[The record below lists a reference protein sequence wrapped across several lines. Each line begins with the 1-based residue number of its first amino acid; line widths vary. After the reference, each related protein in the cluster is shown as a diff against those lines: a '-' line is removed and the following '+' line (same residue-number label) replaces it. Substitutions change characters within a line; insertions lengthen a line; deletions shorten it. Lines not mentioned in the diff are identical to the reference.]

1 MVKVNL
7 DPHLLLLL
15 REIHYLSQEPFSAH
29 LPAPAR
35 ELLRNTNS
43 ASLRMLA
50 TRLETIV
57 SKYNTVM
64 HVMTEFEQP
73 LFERCLAKIDDVS
86 IGKGVRKILILVNIP
101 IQVLLDLLLYEYS
114 SKCV

>member
-1 MVKVNL
+1 MGIDFFSQIAEEYDEDVEVRPQMVQVNL
-7 DPHLLLLL
+7 DPRLLLLL
-15 REIHYLSQEPFSAH
+15 REIHYLSQDPFNTH

-35 ELLRNTNS
+35 ELLRNTNL

-73 LFERCLAKIDDVS
+73 LFDRCLAKIDDVS
-86 IGKGVRKILILVNIP
+86 TDML
-101 IQVLLDLLLYEYS
+101 
-114 SKCV
+114 